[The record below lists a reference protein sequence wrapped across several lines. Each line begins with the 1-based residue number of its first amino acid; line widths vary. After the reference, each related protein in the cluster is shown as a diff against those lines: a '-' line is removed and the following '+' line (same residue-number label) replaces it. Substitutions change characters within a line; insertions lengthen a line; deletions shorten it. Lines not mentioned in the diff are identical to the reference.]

1 MDLSPHHFLAVR
13 FRQIF
18 ILVLIGLLSNTPL
31 VAQHVDGIPHYDD
44 STNTGHFHIHQDSTI
59 HSILD
64 LFTHGHVGGHIRNYT
79 MATINDGVLNDYWT
93 NASGG
98 SIHFE
103 SADWKGLQ
111 FGVKGI
117 FSYNTLGSDLTE
129 PDTIVGQSAKWE
141 AELYDVSRPEEKHDL
156 DRLEELYIKY
166 SLGRSYVTAG
176 KIDINRGPLFLRRD
190 GRMKPFVYRGVWSEI
205 SDYEGHNIQLGYING
220 VSPRGYTEWF
230 DLDEV
235 IGHSSSGFQPNGE
248 RAHFQDE
255 AGLEAIYIAGY
266 SNTQVKDLCAQAWNY
281 LLTGQ
286 SYISWLQLDYEK
298 KKWLLGLQ
306 YVHQSAM
313 DHQSS
318 LAYEQRYIQPEERA
332 NVLSAKVGLIQNRAA
347 SSTEWSFSYLKAFDT
362 GRFLYARELG
372 REDFYVSQPRSWI
385 DGFGDLE
392 VYMLRMKYKTKLK
405 RGEEL
410 FMDTRLSRTQ
420 SPGVNNYEFNK
431 YDNPSFYQLTLHPQ
445 LRFAGVLKGL
455 EVGLIYLH
463 KMSDK
468 DQGLTSAQ
476 TYYKTNLHHF
486 NLVTNIYFH

>member
-1 MDLSPHHFLAVR
+1 MKSIHLHSTVL
-13 FRQIF
+13 
-18 ILVLIGLLSNTPL
+18 LVLLSSL
-31 VAQHVDGIPHYDD
+31 GVSAQHVDGIPHYED
-44 STNTGHFHIHQDSTI
+44 STHRGHFHIHQDSTI
-59 HSILD
+59 HNILD
-64 LFTHGHVGGHIRNYT
+64 LFTHGHTGGHIRNYA
-79 MATINDGVLNDYWT
+79 MMTINEGPLNDYWT

-117 FSYNTLGSDLTE
+117 FTFNAFGSDLIET
-129 PDTIVGQSAKWE
+129 DTLVGQIAKWE
-141 AELYDVSRPEEKHDL
+141 TELYDVSRPDEKHDL

-166 SLGRSYVTAG
+166 SLGKSFVSAG

-190 GRMKPFVYRGVWSEI
+190 GRMKPFVYRGAWTEI
-205 SDYEGHNIQLGYING
+205 AEYKGHLIQLGYING

-248 RAHFQDE
+248 HAYHHGVSLLD
-255 AGLEAIYIAGY
+255 AVYVAGY
-266 SNTQVKDLCAQAWNY
+266 GNSQVKGLSAQLWNY
-281 LLTGQ
+281 LLKGQ
-286 SYISWLQLDYEK
+286 SNISWLQLDYK
-298 KKWLLGLQ
+298 NDKYLLGLQ
-306 YVHQSAM
+306 FVHQAAEEY
-313 DHQSS
+313 QSS
-318 LAYEQRYIQPEERA
+318 LTYEQRYMQPEEHA
-332 NVLSAKVGLIQNRAA
+332 NVLSVKLGIEQKRAA
-347 SSTEWSFSYLKAFDT
+347 STTEWSFSYLKAFDT
-362 GRFLYARELG
+362 GRFLFPRELG

-410 FMDTRLSRTQ
+410 FMDARISSTQ

-431 YDNPSFYQLTLHPQ
+431 YDNPSFYQLTLRPQ
-445 LRFAGVLKGL
+445 FRFAGVLKGL
-455 EVGLIYLH
+455 EVGLLYLH
-463 KMSDK
+463 KLSD
-468 DQGLTSAQ
+468 QSQELTSAQ

-486 NLVTNIYFH
+486 NLVTNIYFD